1 MALDETYLDK
11 IRKLEGFYTKP
22 YWDHKQWS
30 VGYGSRASGPN
41 DVVDEAEAERRLGTE
56 MSGAAKLVDQ
66 FAPGLDQGTR
76 AALVS
81 LTYNAGNKW
90 MESGLGQAIKAGDL
104 DKARASFLQYNKASG
119 QTLPGLVN
127 RRAQEVAWFGS
138 GAPAGNPNNVAMNSA
153 SSGVSP
159 TGFAGASGNIQTAS
173 PSMPSPSFTDTKPL
187 STTPSM
193 MPKAPAAPGGAFG
206 GMTMAGMGKG
216 VGAFAS
222 AMGEGQQDSS
232 AGEALAKMN
241 ASMLSD
247 EEQRAA
253 QALQMVTARNPRL
266 RKQAGAFG

>member
-11 IRKLEGFYTKP
+11 IRKLEGFYKKP

-41 DVVDEAEAERRLGTE
+41 DVVDEAEAERRLNSE
-56 MSGAAKLVDQ
+56 MGGAAELVDR

-90 MESGLGQAIKAGDL
+90 MESGLGQAIKSGNL

-127 RRAQEVAWFGS
+127 RRAQEVAWFGQ
-138 GAPAGNPNNVAMNSA
+138 GGPAGDPRNVAMNGGQSD
-153 SSGVSP
+153 VDP
-159 TGFAGASGNIQTAS
+159 DGFAGVSGAIHTQTPGDTGVPFSPKPVTATPSTPSAS
-173 PSMPSPSFTDTKPL
+173 P
-187 STTPSM
+187 
-193 MPKAPAAPGGAFG
+193 PAGAFG
-206 GMTMAGMGKG
+206 SPMMASFGKG
-216 VGAFAS
+216 VGAFADS
-222 AMGEGQQDSS
+222 IGGGGQD
-232 AGEALAKMN
+232 ANVGAELAKQN
-241 ASMLSD
+241 ASMLSE

-253 QALQMVTARNPRL
+253 QALKMVTARNPRL
-266 RKQAGAFG
+266 RQAGAFG